1 MSAAETLQTT
11 ASQVEGLRDG
21 LGRVRDVLEQ
31 ADAVLTVADDVLG
44 KTDEV
49 LEQTANAIETSRHWA
64 PRVFLVV
71 GALAVAGAAGYVI
84 WRRTRRSGDEST

>member
-11 ASQVEGLRDG
+11 ATQVEGLRDG

-49 LEQTANAIETSRHWA
+49 LEQAADAIETSRRWA
-64 PRVFLVV
+64 PRVALAV
-71 GALAVAGAAGYVI
+71 GALAVAGVAGYVI
-84 WRRTRRSGDEST
+84 WRRTRRRDDDQ